1 MATGVKEGSIIEG
14 IMAMYIAM
22 IFADPDD
29 GQDMQKMKSNIS
41 KLRKET
47 VLQENIK
54 PRVGIKRLF
63 PRDDDLGYNIAKG
76 DSSVNPHMKSGQDYI
91 VQQKD
96 DNFMIAWHADLM
108 TMLPGGVQ

>member
-22 IFADPDD
+22 IFADPDN
-29 GQDMQKMKSNIS
+29 GEDMQKMKRNIS

-54 PRVGIKRLF
+54 PRIGIKRLF
-63 PRDDDLGYNIAKG
+63 PRDDDLGYDIAKG

-91 VQQKD
+91 VQHLTSMPQQYLL
-96 DNFMIAWHADLM
+96 H
-108 TMLPGGVQ
+108 V